1 MIIDSGLHSFRI
13 LGAPKNIQHALFT
26 LYGECNQ
33 RKFAD
38 FQIRLVS
45 KGLRKYIKP
54 QVSIEIEG
62 QQPFNPVPPDKLLPS
77 IEWAM
82 NWCVAA
88 YEHNHLLFHAA
99 VVEKNNKSIIFPAQ
113 SGSGKSTLST
123 YLALNGW
130 HLFYDEM
137 AVIELEN
144 AKTLPIF
151 RPSSLKNESIDIIKS
166 FASNINMS
174 RTTDKTHKG
183 SIAHVMPH
191 TRETYQSFKPC
202 NACAV
207 ISLNFSPNSVTE
219 IVELDKA
226 VGMSSMLLNAF
237 NYSVVGKPAFEALV
251 DLSNRARFFE
261 VSYSNMQELEVFLSE
276 FVEDAN
282 DE

>member
-13 LGAPKNIQHALFT
+13 LGAPEHIKKALVE
-26 LYGECNQ
+26 LYGRTDE

-38 FQIRLVS
+38 FQIRLNRN
-45 KGLRKYIKP
+45 GLRKFLKP

-62 QQPFNPVPPDKLLPS
+62 QQPFNPVPPEKLLPS

-88 YEHNHLLFHAA
+88 YEHNHLLIHAS
-99 VVEKNNKSIIFPAQ
+99 VVERNNKSIIFPAQ

-137 AVIELEN
+137 AVIDLKSQ
-144 AKTLPIF
+144 KTIPIF
-151 RPSSLKNESIDIIKS
+151 RPSSLKNESINIIAGLKKP
-166 FASNINMS
+166 INMS
-174 RTTDKTHKG
+174 DVTVETHKG
-183 SIAHVMPH
+183 AIAHVMPH
-191 TRETYQSFKPC
+191 TRKIYQSLSPCKP
-202 NACAV
+202 CAV
-207 ISLNFSPNSVTE
+207 ISISYRQGCNTE

-237 NYSVVGKPAFEALV
+237 NYSVIGSSAFDSMVE
-251 DLSNRARFFE
+251 LSNSVRFFE
-261 VSYSNMQELEVFLSE
+261 VTYSNMQDLALFLAELVNGS
-276 FVEDAN
+276 VDG
-282 DE
+282 